1 MDHAS
6 FLLLMEG
13 LRTTVWL
20 TILSMSLSLVLG
32 TLIGVMRVSPFD
44 LVSALAEGYVQ
55 FFRNIPLLI
64 VLFFVLNGLPQTGVR
79 LTFFWSGVAGLTVY
93 TAAYVAEAVRAGLE
107 SLGAGQM
114 EAARSLGMPWL
125 QAQRLVLLPQ
135 AFRII
140 VPPLGNLLIALVK
153 NTALASAIG
162 VGDIL
167 YQAEV
172 IEGRTF
178 RPTIFLYAGLIYLV
192 ITIPLGMLVNAIE
205 KRLAPARLRA

>member
-140 VPPLGNLLIALVK
+140 VPPLGNLFIALVK

-178 RPTIFLYAGLIYLV
+178 SPTIFLYAGLIYLV